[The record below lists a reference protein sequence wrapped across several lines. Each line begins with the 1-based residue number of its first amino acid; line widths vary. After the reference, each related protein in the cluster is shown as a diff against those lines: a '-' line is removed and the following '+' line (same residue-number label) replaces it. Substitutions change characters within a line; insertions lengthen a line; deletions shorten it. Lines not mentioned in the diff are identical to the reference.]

1 MSRIVIDSEGFALVS
16 DSGEPISRV
25 EWLDLD
31 RVEAYNVELICLDFF
46 AGERFA
52 TVTEDDL
59 GFEDLVPQLIANL
72 DLEDPN
78 WFNVIQRPGENRV
91 LVYDRDAGY

>member
-1 MSRIVIDSEGFALVS
+1 MSRILIDPDGFELVS
-16 DSGEPISRV
+16 DSGEAMARI
-25 EWLDLD
+25 EWLELD

-46 AGERFA
+46 AGERSV
-52 TVTEDDL
+52 TVTEEDL

-78 WFNVIQRPGENRV
+78 WFNAIQRPGESRL
-91 LVYDRDAGY
+91 LVFDREAGY